1 MYCIALTALRNQL
14 TIKYDERVAA
24 DDERLVLVK
33 TWLDIDQGAQD
44 LFELWERTKIGRAH
58 V

>member
-1 MYCIALTALRNQL
+1 MYRIALTALRNQL

-44 LFELWERTKIGRAH
+44 LFELWERTNTVRD
-58 V
+58 